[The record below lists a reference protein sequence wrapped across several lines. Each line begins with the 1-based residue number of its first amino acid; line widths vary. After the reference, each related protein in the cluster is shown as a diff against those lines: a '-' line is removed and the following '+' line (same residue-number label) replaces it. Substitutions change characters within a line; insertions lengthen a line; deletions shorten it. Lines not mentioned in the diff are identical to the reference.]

1 MWAQVP
7 LSAGLIVG
15 TYPWE
20 LWPCLTWE
28 HQQPKSP
35 VKRLRAKLGCHSE
48 GSCRGCGLDVCVYRS
63 GPGDRDNEHPKS
75 VLVPLVPEGSK
86 HPSACLK
93 EESLEQM
100 KSLLLSTVGN

>member
-1 MWAQVP
+1 MAIDKKQGK
-7 LSAGLIVG
+7 LA
-15 TYPWE
+15 
-20 LWPCLTWE
+20 
-28 HQQPKSP
+28 SP
-35 VKRLRAKLGCHSE
+35 TAK
-48 GSCRGCGLDVCVYRS
+48 V
-63 GPGDRDNEHPKS
+63 NEHPKS